1 MSMASSTGRALLV
14 LFLATAVRAEGAAVV
29 ALDAGHGGRDQGQHL
44 NGIYEREFA
53 LTMAHKVE
61 AELKA
66 LGLTPFLTRWNDDYV
81 PLSERVTRAEQVNSR
96 VFLSFHADNNKDRKG
111 RGVMMWVYGE
121 NKRIPKGPPR
131 APGERILPPPPKVQ
145 VTASRTL
152 SEFLERGL
160 RKRGVLVAQYVDR
173 AGFAVLKGP
182 AMASVLIEVGN
193 LRDKEECLLM
203 KDPKYQDKV
212 AKAVA
217 ESVSRY
223 VAAEPALA
231 VPAAP

>member
-1 MSMASSTGRALLV
+1 MASSTGTALL
-14 LFLATAVRAEGAAVV
+14 LLWLAASASAAAPAVV

-66 LGLTPFLTRWNDDYV
+66 LGLTPFLTRVNDDYV
-81 PLSERVTRAEQVNSR
+81 PLSDRVTRAEDAHSR
-96 VFLSFHADNNKDRKG
+96 AFISFHADNNPQRKG

-131 APGERILPPPPKVQ
+131 QPGERLLPPPPMEQ
-145 VTASRTL
+145 VAASRRL

-160 RKRGVLVAQYVDR
+160 RKRGILVAKYVDR

-182 AMASVLIEVGN
+182 GMPSVLIEVGN
-193 LRDKEECLLM
+193 LRDKEEARLM

-217 ESVSRY
+217 EGLSRY
-223 VAAEPALA
+223 LAAEPPLP
-231 VPAAP
+231 VPGPR